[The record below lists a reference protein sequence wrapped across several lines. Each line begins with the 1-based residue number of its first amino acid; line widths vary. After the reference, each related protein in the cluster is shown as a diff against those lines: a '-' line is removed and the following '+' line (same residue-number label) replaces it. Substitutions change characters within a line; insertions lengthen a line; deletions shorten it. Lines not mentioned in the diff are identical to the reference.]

1 MVNLLNGQTYVVSV
15 QAVNTH
21 FNFRTLFPISHFY
34 FYSFTKINLY
44 EIRCYIYLI
53 FDIVDMD
60 GYSIIA

>member
-15 QAVNTH
+15 QAVNTY
-21 FNFRTLFPISHFY
+21 FNFRTLFPISQFY

-44 EIRCYIYLI
+44 EIRWYIYLI